1 MFSLLDLPSLPST
14 PVLEVLDIGARLEG
28 RPRWAALR
36 DRGAARVTAFE
47 PQAEDRGR
55 LESLGPGITC
65 LPHFLGDGSM
75 ATFHVTRWPG
85 NCSLLEPDPP
95 AVDAFNG
102 LGASHPEGN
111 FHVLSTERVQTT
123 RLDDVPKLPRPDFI
137 KLDIQGAELS
147 VLQHGRE
154 TLRRAIVV
162 ECEALFV
169 PLYRDQPLFGD
180 LQVFMRNEGFLF
192 HRFMD
197 LTGRSYRPFLLPDPT
212 MPVSQP
218 LWADAIFVRDPLQP
232 AAWTTPDLV
241 VGAILLHDLYASF
254 DLAFRLLSEHDVRT
268 ASNLAADYFA
278 LLKQAS
284 PLQDGFVSVARR

>member
-1 MFSLLDLPSLPST
+1 
-14 PVLEVLDIGARLEG
+14 
-28 RPRWAALR
+28 
-36 DRGAARVTAFE
+36 
-47 PQAEDRGR
+47 
-55 LESLGPGITC
+55 
-65 LPHFLGDGSM
+65 M

-95 AVDAFNG
+95 VVDAFNG

-123 RLDDVPKLPRPDFI
+123 RLDDVPELPRPDFI

-147 VLQHGRE
+147 VLRHGRE

-162 ECEALFV
+162 ECEVLFV

-197 LTGRSYRPFLLPDPT
+197 LTGRSFRPFPIADAS

-218 LWADAIFVRDPLQP
+218 LWADAVFVRDPIRL
-232 AAWTTPDLV
+232 AGWTDADLV
-241 VGAILLHDLYASF
+241 IGAIVLHDLYASF
-254 DLAFRLLSEHDVRT
+254 DLVLRLLAEHDART
-268 ASNLAADYFA
+268 ASNLAGHYVA
-278 LLKQAS
+278 LLQQVS
-284 PLQDGFVSVARR
+284 PLPDGFVSVVHRTAAGPT